1 MVTITVACRYCGNQD
16 AVRRKEL
23 STNGN
28 QPHQRT
34 GYKCEH
40 CQRSFQLRYT
50 HKAHEPGIKE
60 KVIDMALNGSG
71 IRDTARVLKIQYEHG
86 DEYAKKKAT
95 QLLSVN
101 PAYTGSDARRLIRLE
116 ADEQWSYVQNKRN
129 PRWL

>member
-16 AVRRKEL
+16 AVRRKGL

-28 QPHQRT
+28 QPHRRT

-50 HKAHEPGIKE
+50 HKAHELGIKE

-71 IRDTARVLKIQYEHG
+71 IRDTARVLKINTNTVMG
-86 DEYAKKKAT
+86 TLKKSHSTPLGKPS
-95 QLLSVN
+95 LYRV
-101 PAYTGSDARRLIRLE
+101 
-116 ADEQWSYVQNKRN
+116 
-129 PRWL
+129 